1 MRVRVYVCVHT
12 DCAGQDG
19 APPQLDMQA
28 LLPQMLGRDAKA
40 MGGVPVQGGM
50 GGLSGLGMGP
60 ASMMPS
66 GFQVGSFGGLGGL
79 GGLGMGG
86 MAPSGMMLPQAGM
99 MMGMPVGPMLPF
111 GPVGSLGGV
120 SGIPGP
126 MGPLSGVCVV
136 CVCMDRDG

>member
-1 MRVRVYVCVHT
+1 MCVCVHT

-66 GFQVGSFGGLGGL
+66 GFGPFGGLGGL
-79 GGLGMGG
+79 GPMGGLGMGG

-99 MMGMPVGPMLPF
+99 M
-111 GPVGSLGGV
+111 
-120 SGIPGP
+120 
-126 MGPLSGVCVV
+126 LSQLWPAPTVCEAAGQWM
-136 CVCMDRDG
+136 CSARP